1 MAAATVNP
9 EVRKLTDAE
18 SKREAMGRTFA
29 LVGSLV
35 GAAGTVMLLSVNPK
49 VQSAAGG
56 AFKRLP
62 ASVQNH
68 KLLIGLAVGGLALGL
83 VGLYIV
89 KKSNGK

>member
-1 MAAATVNP
+1 MAATAANP

-18 SKREAMGRTFA
+18 AKREAMGRTFA
-29 LVGSLV
+29 LVGSVV
-35 GAAGTVMLLSVNPK
+35 GAAGTVMLLSVNPA
-49 VQSAAGG
+49 VQGAAGS

-68 KLLIGLAVGGLALGL
+68 KLLIGLAVSGLALGL

-89 KKSNGK
+89 KKGSGK